1 MHSAN
6 SHKAWPDDEVGGE
19 KIGEK
24 EMENGGSNA
33 KYSGR
38 KRKRERIKEIALL
51 RIKGFA
57 SEQIADLGQNQFVK
71 Q

>member
-6 SHKAWPDDEVGGE
+6 SHKTCPADEVGGE

-24 EMENGGSNA
+24 EEENGGSNA

-57 SEQIADLGQNQFVK
+57 SEQLIVLIN
-71 Q
+71 

>member
-1 MHSAN
+1 M
-6 SHKAWPDDEVGGE
+6 GGE
-19 KIGEK
+19 IIGEK

-33 KYSGR
+33 KYSER

-57 SEQIADLGQNQFVK
+57 SEHSIFPKICFSGFPEISGIFSGTA
-71 Q
+71 

>member
-1 MHSAN
+1 MY
-6 SHKAWPDDEVGGE
+6 GE

-24 EMENGGSNA
+24 EKEKGGSNA

-57 SEQIADLGQNQFVK
+57 SEQSLFLYNPF
-71 Q
+71 

>member
-1 MHSAN
+1 M
-6 SHKAWPDDEVGGE
+6 
-19 KIGEK
+19 GEK

-33 KYSGR
+33 KYSER

-57 SEQIADLGQNQFVK
+57 SEH
-71 Q
+71 

>member
-1 MHSAN
+1 
-6 SHKAWPDDEVGGE
+6 
-19 KIGEK
+19 
-24 EMENGGSNA
+24 MENGGSNA

-57 SEQIADLGQNQFVK
+57 SEHLQIKNYPLGAIQGDFSLFFGTVVI
-71 Q
+71 